1 MPTRLHQLKAEL
13 FRMLGHPVRIELL
26 ELLLDGAKPVYDL
39 VADIGV
45 EPPNLSQQLALLR
58 RSGLVFS
65 TRQGSTVVYTLADG
79 EVTELLRST
88 RRILLS
94 LLADRDGSLEP
105 LHQADA
111 ERRATTRA

>member
-1 MPTRLHQLKAEL
+1 
-13 FRMLGHPVRIELL
+13 
-26 ELLLDGAKPVYDL
+26 
-39 VADIGV
+39 
-45 EPPNLSQQLALLR
+45 
-58 RSGLVFS
+58 
-65 TRQGSTVVYTLADG
+65 VVYTLADG